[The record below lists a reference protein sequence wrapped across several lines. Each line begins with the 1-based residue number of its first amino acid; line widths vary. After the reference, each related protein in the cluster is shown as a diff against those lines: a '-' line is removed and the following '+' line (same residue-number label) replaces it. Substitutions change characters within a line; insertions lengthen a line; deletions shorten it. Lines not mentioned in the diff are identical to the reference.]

1 MDVIFAATN
10 KFLQF
15 LSGFS
20 HTHRFCY
27 QLVNLCIRHYGIRFP
42 WVKCWPNQRENNV
55 AEKLMF
61 PSSIFPSTPRN
72 IFFLLFFRISSH
84 DVYLDRRQ
92 SRVLLVC
99 IFFFFVI
106 AERILL
112 LDSWDLKS
120 QKCSKSCGITAAF
133 SSSSRTFAQ
142 LDQSMCQKKKK
153 KASMIS
159 PVMFKGMPWDS
170 SARYTGLLWMLS
182 ENVCLQLIT

>member
-61 PSSIFPSTPRN
+61 PSSVFPSTPRN
-72 IFFLLFFRISSH
+72 IFFLLFFRISNH

-92 SRVLLVC
+92 SRQC
-99 IFFFFVI
+99 CWCAFFFFC
-106 AERILL
+106 
-112 LDSWDLKS
+112 DSRENLVVGQLGFEKS
-120 QKCSKSCGITAAF
+120 EVQQVMWNHSCIFLFQQDICPAR
-133 SSSSRTFAQ
+133 SVNVP
-142 LDQSMCQKKKK
+142 KKKK
-153 KASMIS
+153 SLHD
-159 PVMFKGMPWDS
+159 FS
-170 SARYTGLLWMLS
+170 SD
-182 ENVCLQLIT
+182 V